1 MIFALVAASATAALT
16 LGLLAV
22 FALLLLR
29 LRVSLGLR
37 GGGTRTVA
45 FLHPFCNDG
54 GGGERV
60 LWVAIRDLLR
70 ESSGGTSSPWR
81 VVVYT
86 GDAASDDEIRAHAA
100 SRFGVHVPADVEF
113 VRLKLRGWIEPKR
126 YPVATLIGQALGSLV
141 LAAEAV
147 ARCPPHTLVDT
158 TGLHFCLPLLRLFGV
173 PKLACYVHYPIISS
187 DMIGAVQ
194 QRKAAHNNARV
205 FARSAAGAQ
214 LKLAY
219 YRLLVWVY
227 AKAGRVSHATMA
239 NGSWTAGHIRALWAV
254 APALV
259 FPPCD
264 TAALQALPMEPPG
277 GPAHSRA
284 ARRLV
289 LSVAQFRPEKDHAK
303 QIRSFATV
311 LRTWQAMPAETRGAR
326 PTLVVAGAVRHAD
339 DERRLAELK
348 TLAESLL
355 GGGASGAGAAGAPA
369 DQTANVTG
377 AIRFAPNLSL
387 PELRELFGSAA
398 VGLHTMW
405 NEHFG
410 IGVVEMCAAG
420 IAVIAHNSGGPALDI
435 IRDGSTG
442 RLADTDDEYA
452 EAMES
457 LLLGPKAEARRAA
470 MAAAGRSAVA
480 TRFSEQ
486 AFEGAWRKALAP
498 ALA

>member
-1 MIFALVAASATAALT
+1 M
-16 LGLLAV
+16 
-22 FALLLLR
+22 
-29 LRVSLGLR
+29 
-37 GGGTRTVA
+37 
-45 FLHPFCNDG
+45 
-54 GGGERV
+54 
-60 LWVAIRDLLR
+60 
-70 ESSGGTSSPWR
+70 
-81 VVVYT
+81 
-86 GDAASDDEIRAHAA
+86 
-100 SRFGVHVPADVEF
+100 
-113 VRLKLRGWIEPKR
+113 
-126 YPVATLIGQALGSLV
+126 
-141 LAAEAV
+141 
-147 ARCPPHTLVDT
+147 
-158 TGLHFCLPLLRLFGV
+158 
-173 PKLACYVHYPIISS
+173 
-187 DMIGAVQ
+187 
-194 QRKAAHNNARV
+194 
-205 FARSAAGAQ
+205 
-214 LKLAY
+214 
-219 YRLLVWVY
+219 
-227 AKAGRVSHATMA
+227 
-239 NGSWTAGHIRALWAV
+239 
-254 APALV
+254 
-259 FPPCD
+259 
-264 TAALQALPMEPPG
+264 
-277 GPAHSRA
+277 
-284 ARRLV
+284 
-289 LSVAQFRPEKDHAK
+289 
-303 QIRSFATV
+303 
-311 LRTWQAMPAETRGAR
+311 
-326 PTLVVAGAVRHAD
+326 VAGAVRHAD